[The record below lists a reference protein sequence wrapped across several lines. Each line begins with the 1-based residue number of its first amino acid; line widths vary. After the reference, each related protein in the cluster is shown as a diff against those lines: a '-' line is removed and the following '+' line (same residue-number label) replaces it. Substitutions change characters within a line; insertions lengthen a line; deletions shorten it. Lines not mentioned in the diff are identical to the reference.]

1 MKKPFFRK
9 KVEFRGEIY
18 LFDPTIFDNLKVVI
32 EGAVYD
38 LDAVGVILVTNR
50 SDRVELATMS
60 RYYGI
65 QFREQDSNGE
75 GTAEV
80 QLFAET
86 EDLVAEIFEMEDRF
100 TGCRLKIRFETTI
113 VNPDQECPTIKEL
126 LEEIWE
132 NNPQI
137 IQQIT
142 VTYGEDPQILKNRIT
157 LDFGRKINE
166 QQIEDM
172 GTFIDHVLHSLQRIN
187 QLNKNIKGD

>member
-1 MKKPFFRK
+1 M
-9 KVEFRGEIY
+9 
-18 LFDPTIFDNLKVVI
+18 FDPTIFDNLKVVI

-38 LDAVGVILVTNR
+38 LDSVGVILVTNR
-50 SDRVELATMS
+50 SDQVELATMS
-60 RYYGI
+60 RYYAI
-65 QFREQDSNGE
+65 QFREQYSDGE
-75 GTAEV
+75 SMAEV

-100 TGCRLKIRFETTI
+100 TGCRLKIRFDTSVI
-113 VNPDQECPTIKEL
+113 NPEQDCPQIKSL

-132 NNPQI
+132 NNPKI
-137 IQQIT
+137 VQQIT
-142 VTYGEDPQILKNRIT
+142 FTYEDEEEPQLYRNQIT

-187 QLNKNIKGD
+187 QLNQKEKD